1 MTENTSTEATGT
13 VAPSQDS
20 NALPDW
26 AREQISTANAQA
38 AKYRNEKKD
47 AVEAAKAEVENEWS
61 VKYGELEA
69 SIAEKDTELSNQR
82 LETDKLKAALEAGI
96 SSDKVLSFASL
107 LKGENADELK
117 SHAEEVKALMGDSD
131 LPPANPPATD
141 PTQGQG
147 NHLPLNGD
155 PLLEAVTRIVN

>member
-1 MTENTSTEATGT
+1 MTENPSTEATGT
-13 VAPSQDS
+13 VAPSQDP

-47 AVEAAKAEVENEWS
+47 AVEAAKAAVENEWS

-69 SIAEKDTELSNQR
+69 SIADKDTELSTQR

>member
-1 MTENTSTEATGT
+1 MTENTSTEETT
-13 VAPSQDS
+13 PVAPSQDS

-61 VKYGELEA
+61 VKYSQLEESMSA
-69 SIAEKDTELSNQR
+69 KDEEISSQR
-82 LETDKLKAALEAGI
+82 LEVDKLKAALETGI

-117 SHAEEVKALMGDSD
+117 SHAEEVKALMGDSETP
-131 LPPANPPATD
+131 PPAPSATD

-155 PLLEAVTRIVN
+155 PLLAAITKIVN